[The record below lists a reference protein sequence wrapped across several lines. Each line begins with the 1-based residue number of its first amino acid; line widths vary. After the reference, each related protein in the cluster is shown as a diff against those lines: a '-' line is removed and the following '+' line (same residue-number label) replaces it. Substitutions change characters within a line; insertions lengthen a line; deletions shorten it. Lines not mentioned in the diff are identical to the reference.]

1 MKKDRP
7 MDREERRERRSR
19 MAAMVRSGVSL
30 RMTAARFGVS
40 QRTVRLACDQNDVAA
55 RRWEM
60 PKYVEVLGELFRG
73 GRTQAEIAR
82 YLEVSEAL
90 VSMAAKWAGDVGL
103 PVNACVDDP
112 STIRIID
119 VKLERGS

>member
-1 MKKDRP
+1 
-7 MDREERRERRSR
+7 MDRELRLERRQQIARS
-19 MAAMVRSGVSL
+19 VNSGVSV
-30 RMTAARFGVS
+30 RATANRFGVS
-40 QRTVRLACDQNDVAA
+40 QMTVRRACDQNDVAA

-90 VSMAAKWAGDVGL
+90 VSMAAKWARDVGL
-103 PVNACVDDP
+103 PVNAARDDP
-112 STIRIID
+112 ETIRIVD